1 MTCLLGNRSNH
12 RPHHRRGVTLVELLI
27 VIGITSLIAAVALPS
42 VKTLL
47 KDRKTNQAA
56 IQVRGFIESA
66 KAMAIAKGREVAV
79 VLDRMSDSGDYNPA
93 ANNWFSTEARDL
105 HRNTVLRLSLA
116 EVLPPYT
123 GDLDNSTCVLASS
136 NVQGA
141 SLGAGNNRAII
152 NISAN
157 PSLVALLSSGVVDKI
172 AFGDRSDLF
181 DILVPISQFN
191 ENDPMP
197 PATKPPQGYA
207 WIEFENE
214 RTANQ
219 YSINHPVVPLTSGPH
234 TFRIY
239 CKPRRLYSKP
249 MQLPKGTCIDMGL
262 SGAGIE
268 GFEDLRRSSNVPQGR
283 QPNDLPFATQAI
295 DPTGIALG
303 RNQVRPVYLV
313 FNSQGALSA
322 IYRNGDL
329 TEAMTK
335 LMPSKDVYLL
345 IGKTDKVVFPVDGLY
360 VPANQPFFPI
370 EPTISINTFGSS
382 NLADTTSYWVK
393 IPSTGGQIAMSPA
406 LAPSLTPNAQ
416 GKVRLNNVLLESRGA
431 AQISVDLSAR

>member
-123 GDLDNSTCVLASS
+123 GDLDNSTCMLAPST
-136 NVQGA
+136 VQGP
-141 SLGAGNNRAII
+141 SLGSGNNRAII
-152 NISAN
+152 NIAAN
-157 PSLVALLSSGVVDKI
+157 PSLVALLRSGLVDKI
-172 AFGDRSDLF
+172 AIGDRSDLF

-191 ENDPMP
+191 ENDSMP
-197 PATKPPQGYA
+197 PATKPPLGFA

-219 YSINHPVVPLTSGPH
+219 YSINHSVVPLTSGPH

-249 MQLPKGTCIDMGL
+249 MQRPKGTCIDLGL
-262 SGAGIE
+262 SGMGVVGTNTFNFSAQWME
-268 GFEDLRRSSNVPQGR
+268 AFE
-283 QPNDLPFATQAI
+283 PNNT
-295 DPTGIALG
+295 LG
-303 RNQVRPVYLV
+303 VNTVRPVYLV
-313 FNSQGALSA
+313 FDSRGSLSSL
-322 IYRNGDL
+322 YGNFSG
-329 TEAMTK
+329 
-335 LMPSKDVYLL
+335 MPSMSRQLPNSDIYLL
-345 IGKTDKVVFPVDGLY
+345 VGKTDKVLFPGAAISD
-360 VPANQPFFPI
+360 PAI
-370 EPTISINTFGSS
+370 YGGS
-382 NLADTTSYWVK
+382 NLADSTSYWLK
-393 IPSTGGQIAMSPA
+393 ISSSGGQVAMAPV
-406 LAPSLTPNAQ
+406 LPPSLTPDAT
-416 GKVRLNNVLLESRGA
+416 GVVSLATALAESRGA
-431 AQISVDLSAR
+431 AQASVDLSAR